1 MQELVI
7 ADIRAHATLVLSDEE
22 GARQEFLKRKNM
34 LSTRQ
39 QSDTAFS
46 EVRRRA
52 WKSYFRNGSAS
63 KKLNEEKQSEL
74 DVDEFISRIKKYVDV
89 RELTRE
95 LCLDLIE
102 YITVDGYVGETDKPR
117 NIHIYYKFID
127 KQFKKSI

>member
-1 MQELVI
+1 MGELELLIQSTYEDKVLNKVQECVCTRLLAKYEEERENLV
-7 ADIRAHATLVLSDEE
+7 ADKETL
-22 GARQEFLKRKNM
+22 Q
-34 LSTRQ
+34 
-39 QSDTAFS
+39 
-46 EVRRRA
+46 
-52 WKSYFRNGSAS
+52 

-102 YITVDGYVGETDKPR
+102 YITVDEYVGETDKPR

-127 KQFKKSI
+127 KQHKKSI